1 MNWIHNIQSAIDYM
15 EENLLED
22 IKLDKVAEQAN
33 SSLFHFQR
41 TFALLTD
48 CSVSE
53 YIRRRRLSLA
63 AEELSSSKQKV
74 IDIALKYGYDTPE
87 SFSKAFRKQHGVA
100 PSEAMRYRGKLK
112 FYDRLIIQVILKGA
126 EPVKYNIVEKES
138 FKAVGIKKTYSLKG
152 NENLVEIPKLWQE
165 VNHNGTVSQLFE
177 LNNGGIKG
185 VLGICDDL
193 KVDEQLIDYWV
204 AVESTMTE
212 SDLFQLIDIPASK
225 WVVFE
230 VSGPMPEAMQNTWKK
245 IFSEWF
251 PTSDY
256 EHAGTP
262 EMEVYPEDG
271 SDKTNFYS
279 EIWIPIK
286 SKK

>member
-15 EENLLED
+15 EENLLEH

-74 IDIALKYGYDTPE
+74 IDMALKYGYDTPE

-177 LNNGGIKG
+177 LNNSGIKG

-286 SKK
+286 SKN